1 MTFTEAAAH
10 VLRLVGKPLHYKEI
24 TDVAIERDLLSHVG
38 KSPEVTMGARL
49 AAVVKK
55 DPKDN
60 PLVRVKPGVFALR
73 DWDQTVI
80 ESGLADRTPA
90 LERIAKLGV
99 GADEEAV
106 AAEAGGPDAGAFPRG
121 GQRAG
126 GDGRFEPGSI
136 PGEQRGEEATQH
148 DELRPEDVDGVAE
161 RAAEYH
167 LLAGQFGM
175 HCRVGRRQD
184 GRFEVGF
191 VGGAAAEDG
200 QQP

>member
-73 DWDQTVI
+73 DWDQAVI
-80 ESGLADRTPA
+80 DSGLADRTPA
-90 LERIAKLGV
+90 LERIAKLEVERGGELPV
-99 GADEEAV
+99 SPAATASLAADGDDSDEESSGYPELGNLDADEDEDIGDDERARAEL
-106 AAEAGGPDAGAFPRG
+106 AAAATELFVPEEDDDEPILGGSDPEVEAGDSADRSDASGK
-121 GQRAG
+121 
-126 GDGRFEPGSI
+126 
-136 PGEQRGEEATQH
+136 
-148 DELRPEDVDGVAE
+148 
-161 RAAEYH
+161 
-167 LLAGQFGM
+167 
-175 HCRVGRRQD
+175 RR
-184 GRFEVGF
+184 RRRRRR
-191 VGGAAAEDG
+191 
-200 QQP
+200 